1 MFSWRHF
8 VTSSFLELGK
18 FNFEE
23 MIWYLSIKH
32 NKPHFYFWFIRPS
45 FIYYVST
52 QDSFQCSHVHFPIQN
67 LILPLHYV
75 YFHIWMSFCACK
87 IGLWMYFLLSQFNV
101 GGFQLYLACLPYRC
115 KRGWIAN
122 SHHFKDKMFLNDNY
136 K

>member
-8 VTSSFLELGK
+8 VTSRFLSWVNLTLRKWFG
-18 FNFEE
+18 
-23 MIWYLSIKH
+23 IYLLNTTNPFLLLVYTPQLYH
-32 NKPHFYFWFIRPS
+32 
-45 FIYYVST
+45 YVST

-67 LILPLHYV
+67 LIVPLHYV